1 MRESVYI
8 LMLMLIAVP
17 IAGELKFH
25 PFQDDFRVSF
35 GTTAFFFFLLW
46 LRKIPAYVSGVLTGC
61 LVVLFRV
68 ALDWSVSERFDLFA
82 SIHMHLPAFFF
93 YVTYSC
99 LFSLFRVNER
109 HHRPLLVGGLATLAE
124 IGGNLVEL
132 LFRASSWEAVLQL
145 SVIWPVSAIALI
157 RSFFVL
163 SFFNVIQ
170 LRQAKWMEEQQRIR
184 SERMLM
190 LIASLYE
197 ESVHL
202 KKTLRQVEEIT
213 RECYDLYR
221 RMKDSARDEN
231 GEAFAR
237 QALRIAGQV
246 HEVKKDNQRIYAGL
260 SKLISDENAK
270 DYLPLGELIRI
281 IVRANEKYARLLGK
295 DIRFEARVDAPEL
308 PCHIYTTLSLV
319 NNLVANAVEAIR
331 ERGTVA
337 VSAALDERQEWLR
350 FAVGDDGPG
359 IAVKDKELLF
369 KPGFTTKFDVSGQPS
384 TGIGLSYVREVAE
397 TLQGHVEICENTD
410 GYAAVFIIRL
420 PVAHL
425 VQKG

>member
-46 LRKIPAYVSGVLTGC
+46 LRKVPAYVSGGLTGC

-68 ALDWSVSERFDLFA
+68 ALDWAVSDRFDLVS

-99 LFSLFRVNER
+99 LFSLFRVNEW

-132 LFRASSWEAVLQL
+132 WFRASSWEAVLQL

-197 ESVHL
+197 ESIYL
-202 KKTLRQVEEIT
+202 KKTLQQVEEIT

-221 RMKDSARDEN
+221 KMKDTARDEN
-231 GEAFAR
+231 DEAFAR

-260 SKLISDENAK
+260 SKLISDENAR
-270 DYLPLGELIRI
+270 DYLPLRELIHI

-295 DIRFEARVDAPEL
+295 DIRFEARVDMPHL
-308 PCHIYTTLSLV
+308 SCHIYTTLSLV

-337 VSAALDERQEWLR
+337 VSATMDERQEWLR
-350 FAVGDDGPG
+350 LSVSDDGPG

-369 KPGFTTKFDVSGQPS
+369 KPGFTTKYDVSGHPS
-384 TGIGLSYVREVAE
+384 TGIGLSYVREVVE
-397 TLQGHVEICENTD
+397 TLQGNIEICENTD
-410 GYAAVFIIRL
+410 GYATVFIIRL
-420 PVAHL
+420 PAAHL